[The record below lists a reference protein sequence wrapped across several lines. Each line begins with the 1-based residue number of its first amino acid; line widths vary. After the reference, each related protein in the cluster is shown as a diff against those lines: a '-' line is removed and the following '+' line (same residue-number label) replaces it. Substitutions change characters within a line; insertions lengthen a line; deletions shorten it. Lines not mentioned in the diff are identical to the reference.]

1 MRMRR
6 RARKIRKSYGGLVSC
21 GDIFP
26 RIYARSIAT
35 GAQRVLGETYAWA
48 WASPSVTLGL
58 RLRDF
63 GISFQARE

>member
-48 WASPSVTLGL
+48 WASASALGL
-58 RLRDF
+58 RLRAL
-63 GISFQARE
+63 GVSFQARE